1 MANTDLETSAWG
13 DTGGSQGTGAG
24 GSVQPQQ
31 LLGEG
36 EQLQTLSKSL
46 SHQLPTL
53 PETFEPAQNEIS
65 EIISII
71 FPQVL
76 SSCWQRGLCFRLEM
90 LR

>member
-1 MANTDLETSAWG
+1 MGWHRGLQ
-13 DTGGSQGTGAG
+13 GSGAG
-24 GSVQPQQ
+24 GLVQPQQ

-36 EQLQTLSKSL
+36 EQLRILSKIL
-46 SHQLPTL
+46 SDQLPTL
-53 PETFEPAQNEIS
+53 PETFEPARNEIT

-76 SSCWQRGLCFRLEM
+76 HSCWQRGLCFRLEM